1 MGIRQMPDDATL
13 VPMRSGTSVK
23 VGRVVS
29 VSGAQIIAL
38 IRDPRSDSDRP
49 AEQVVQVGSLV
60 KICTNDTV
68 VFGMVSGFSIPIPT
82 QEAGDAEL
90 KIAEVDLVGEGS
102 LDGGDF
108 QRGVSQFPA
117 LGADVFSATQEDLG
131 HVYARPAV
139 ATVRVGTIHQ
149 DKTIPAFVVLDDLLG
164 KHFAILGTTG
174 SGKSCAV
181 ALILHALLDKH
192 DNAHIV
198 LLDPHGEY
206 ASAFGSAAEVLD
218 SVNLQLPYWLFNF
231 EELAEIIFG
240 SARAE
245 WESEAAILR
254 ETITQAKLRL
264 IPDPEDANFVTV
276 DTPVPYKISEVT
288 RAIDEAM
295 GKLERRTDV
304 QPYMRLKSRLMV
316 LQSDRRFTFMF
327 PQGVVLRDNMVAVL
341 SRIFRLP
348 ANGKPISIIDL
359 SGIPSEV
366 INVVVS
372 VIARMTLDLAL
383 WSERQMPILLVC
395 EEAHRYAPQNSDL
408 GFEPAKRALSRIAKE
423 GRKYGLSLCV
433 ITQRPSEL
441 EAGLLSQCNTIFALR
456 MTSQKDQEFVNAAI
470 SDATPGLMGSLP
482 SLRNAEAIVVGEGVT
497 VPMRLH
503 FDELPEDRRPRSG
516 NAAFSSLWQSD
527 DSDTDL
533 LANVVERWRRQ
544 RR

>member
-1 MGIRQMPDDATL
+1 MPDDATL
-13 VPMRSGTSVK
+13 VGARSATSIK
-23 VGRVVS
+23 IGRVVS

-38 IRDPRSDSDRP
+38 IRDPRSNGEHP
-49 AEQVVQVGSLV
+49 AEQTVQVGSLV
-60 KICTNDTV
+60 KIYTVDTI

-82 QEAGDAEL
+82 QEPGDAEL
-90 KIAEVDLVGEGS
+90 KIAEVDLVGEES
-102 LDGGDF
+102 MNGGGF

-131 HVYARPAV
+131 NVYARPAV

-149 DKTIPAFVVLDDLLG
+149 DKSIPAFVVLDDLLG

-192 DNAHIV
+192 DNAHVV

-206 ASAFGSAAEVLD
+206 ASAFGDAAEVLD
-218 SVNLQLPYWLFNF
+218 STNLQLPYWLFNF

-240 SARAE
+240 SARAD

-264 IPDPEDANFVTV
+264 ISDPEDANFVTV

-327 PQGVVLRDNMVAVL
+327 PQGVVLRDNMVSVL

-348 ANGKPISIIDL
+348 ANGKPIAIIDL

-503 FDELPEDRRPRSG
+503 FDELPEHRRPRSG
-516 NAAFSSLWQSD
+516 NAAFSALWQTD
-527 DSDTDL
+527 DSDTTL

>member
-1 MGIRQMPDDATL
+1 MPDDATL
-13 VPMRSGTSVK
+13 VLPRSGTSIK
-23 VGRVVS
+23 IGRVVS

-38 IRDPRSDSDRP
+38 IRDPRSNGEHP
-49 AEQVVQVGSLV
+49 AEQTVQVGSLV
-60 KICTNDTV
+60 KIYTADTI

-82 QEAGDAEL
+82 QEPGDTEL
-90 KIAEVDLVGEGS
+90 KIAEVDLVGEES
-102 LDGGDF
+102 TEGGDF

-117 LGADVFSATQEDLG
+117 LGADVYSATQEDLG
-131 HVYARPAV
+131 NVYARPAV

-192 DNAHIV
+192 DNAHVV

-206 ASAFGSAAEVLD
+206 ASAFGEAAEVLD
-218 SVNLQLPYWLFNF
+218 STNLQLPYWLFNF

-240 SARAE
+240 SARAD
-245 WESEAAILR
+245 WEGEAAILR

-327 PQGVVLRDNMVAVL
+327 PQGVVLRDNMVSVL

-348 ANGKPISIIDL
+348 ANGKPIAIIDL

-372 VIARMTLDLAL
+372 VIARMTLDIAL

-516 NAAFSSLWQSD
+516 NAHFSALWQTD
-527 DSDTDL
+527 DSDTTL
-533 LANVVERWRRQ
+533 LANVVDRWRRQ

>member
-1 MGIRQMPDDATL
+1 MPDDASL
-13 VPMRSGTSVK
+13 VIDRSGTSIK

-38 IRDPRSDSDRP
+38 IRDPRARGGDQ
-49 AEQVVQVGSLV
+49 AVQVGSLV
-60 KICTNDTV
+60 KIYTAETI

-82 QEAGDAEL
+82 QDAADAEL
-90 KIAEVDLVGEGS
+90 KIAEVDLVGEES
-102 LDGGDF
+102 LGGGDF

-117 LGADVFSATQEDLG
+117 LGADVFSATQEDLS

-164 KHFAILGTTG
+164 KHFAVLGTTG

-192 DNAHIV
+192 DNAHVV

-206 ASAFGSAAEVLD
+206 ASAFGDSAEQLD
-218 SVNLQLPYWLFNF
+218 SGSLQLPYWLFNF

-240 SARAE
+240 SSRGE

-254 ETITQAKLRL
+254 ETIQQAKMRL
-264 IPDPEDANFVTV
+264 VADADDANYVTV
-276 DTPVPYKISEVT
+276 DTPIPYKISEVM

-295 GKLERRTDV
+295 GKLERRTEI
-304 QPYMRLKSRLMV
+304 QPYTRLKSRLTI
-316 LQSDRRFTFMF
+316 LQSDRRFGFMF
-327 PQGVVLRDNMVAVL
+327 PQAVVLRDNMVSIL
-341 SRIFRLP
+341 SRIFRMP
-348 ANGKPISIIDL
+348 ANGKPIAIVDL

-372 VIARMTLDLAL
+372 VLARMTLDIAL
-383 WSERQMPILLVC
+383 WSDRQMPILLVC
-395 EEAHRYAPQNSDL
+395 EEAHRYAPQNSEL

-497 VPMRLH
+497 VPMRLR
-503 FDELPEDRRPRSG
+503 FDELPEGRRPRSG
-516 NAAFSSLWQSD
+516 NAAFSALWQSD
-527 DSDTDL
+527 ESDTSL
-533 LANVVERWRRQ
+533 LAGIVERWRRQ

>member
-1 MGIRQMPDDATL
+1 MLDDAN
-13 VPMRSGTSVK
+13 PMPAATAASVNI
-23 VGRVVS
+23 GRVVS

-38 IRDPRSDSDRP
+38 IRDPSSAGSRLNDY
-49 AEQVVQVGSLV
+49 AVQVGSLV
-60 KICTNDTV
+60 KIHTTDAI

-82 QEAGDAEL
+82 QEAGESEL
-90 KIAEVDLVGEGS
+90 KIAEVDLVGEKPNG
-102 LDGGDF
+102 GGDF

-117 LGADVFSATQEDLG
+117 LGADIYSANQEDLAS
-131 HVYARPAV
+131 VYARPAV

-149 DKTIPAFVVLDDLLG
+149 DKSIPAFVVLDDLLG
-164 KHFAILGTTG
+164 KHFAVLGTTG
-174 SGKSCAV
+174 SGKSCAA

-192 DNAHIV
+192 EHAHVV

-206 ASAFGSAAEVLD
+206 ASAFGDAAEVLD
-218 SVNLQLPYWLFNF
+218 STNLQLPYWLFNF

-240 SARAE
+240 GSRVE
-245 WESEAAILR
+245 WEHETGILR
-254 ETITQAKLRL
+254 ETIAQAKMRL
-264 IPDPEDANFVTV
+264 VSDPEEAGFITV
-276 DTPVPYKISEVT
+276 DTPVPYKLSEVL
-288 RAIDEAM
+288 RAIDEAA
-295 GKLERRTDV
+295 GKLERRSDV
-304 QPYMRLKSRLMV
+304 QPYLRLKNRLTV
-316 LQSDRRFTFMF
+316 LQSDRRFAFMF
-327 PQGVVLRDNMVAVL
+327 PQGVVLRDNMVAIL

-348 ANGKPISIIDL
+348 ANGKPIAIIDL

-372 VIARMTLDLAL
+372 VIARMTLDIAV

-503 FDELPEDRRPRSG
+503 FDELPQDRRPRSG
-516 NAAFSSLWQSD
+516 NAAFSALWQTD
-527 DSDTDL
+527 DCDTAL
-533 LANVVERWRRQ
+533 LASVVDRWRRQ